1 MKTTINDIVE
11 CMNEINNDI
20 RRYRYTLYYI
30 NWIDD
35 ASGKSGVTRFEYGV
49 IHKDKELFNI
59 LKNVIRGSISYI
71 LLTNEGLYL
80 QWSRDAINPYG
91 RVVGTTSSYDSLY
104 SIILE
109 LKEKGMSDEERI
121 ILRNALL
128 MLYNRIENMDIG
140 KEQIM
145 EKISKLEE
153 MIREYINSNK
163 NIPKYTITLIKGRF
177 ERHIYTV
184 DDETYEETVE
194 GVEIRDEE
202 FAETVLRLN
211 NLDMELDENYPEII
225 KIVLTDDDILVNIEE
240 PIHHSAYRYYV
251 TSIFNIIE
259 SVKWVVEN
267 RLPSKDKLLSYV
279 KKCLELI

>member
-1 MKTTINDIVE
+1 MSRELGEIN
-11 CMNEINNDI
+11 MLGNEINDSI
-20 RRYRYTLYYI
+20 RKYRHTLYFI
-30 NWIDD
+30 SWIDD
-35 ASGKSGVTRFEYGV
+35 ASGRSGVTKFEYGI

-59 LKNVIRGSISYI
+59 LKNVIRGDISYI
-71 LLTNEGLYL
+71 LLSNEGIYV

-128 MLYNRIENMDIG
+128 MLYDRIENMTIDKDTILS
-140 KEQIM
+140 
-145 EKISKLEE
+145 KIDKLEE
-153 MIREYINSNK
+153 MIKEYISSNK
-163 NIPKYTITLIKGRF
+163 NTPKYPVTLIKGKY

-184 DDETYEETVE
+184 DDETYTIAVE
-194 GVEIRDEE
+194 GIEIRDEE
-202 FAETVLRLN
+202 FAETILRLN

-225 KIVLTDDDILVNIEE
+225 KIVLTDNDILVNIEE
-240 PIHHSAYRYYV
+240 PIHHSACRYYV
-251 TSIFNIIE
+251 TSIFNIIK
-259 SVKWVVEN
+259 SVRWVVEN
-267 RLPSKDKLLSYV
+267 KLPNKDKLLSYM